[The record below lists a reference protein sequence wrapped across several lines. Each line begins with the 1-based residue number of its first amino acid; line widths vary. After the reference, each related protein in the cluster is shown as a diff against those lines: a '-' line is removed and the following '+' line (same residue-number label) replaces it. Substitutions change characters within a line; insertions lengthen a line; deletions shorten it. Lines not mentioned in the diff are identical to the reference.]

1 MKPLAMLEDLAPQV
15 GLEPTTLRLTAV
27 EFANPPAAINYY
39 KPLYMIRLRA
49 GQVSKIAIRAAG
61 IVPDFEGA
69 WAQKW
74 AQ

>member
-1 MKPLAMLEDLAPQV
+1 
-15 GLEPTTLRLTAV
+15 
-27 EFANPPAAINYY
+27 
-39 KPLYMIRLRA
+39 MIRLRA